1 MQLSTMVEYAH
12 MKTNNGLWIEIVG
25 WYGVLAILIAYV
37 LLSFG
42 AVVANGFLYQALNL
56 TGSMGVLIVATRKKD
71 YQPIVLNTIWGLVA
85 LVSLVMLIK

>member
-1 MQLSTMVEYAH
+1 MQLSTMVEYPH
-12 MKTNNGLWIEIVG
+12 MKTNNSLWIEIVG

-42 AVVANGFLYQALNL
+42 AVVVNGILYQALNL

-71 YQPIVLNTIWGLVA
+71 YQPIVLNVIWGLVA
-85 LVSLVMLIK
+85 LVSLVMLMK